1 MKPTNR
7 KKEFTKIS
15 WAPSFYFL
23 RKSGVMNFEY
33 KLCKLYLSI
42 TRFFI
47 SLSKIGEYHLG
58 THVRFRGVEYI
69 VVHNANMRDKF
80 GRIYELERAQKPR
93 TVVKVLPIYARETEL
108 TKVVAFNNIWH
119 DAMYWWKWYKKN
131 WLMLDAMDMVANR
144 TLSSVKILGR
154 DRALGR
160 K

>member
-1 MKPTNR
+1 MYSNT
-7 KKEFTKIS
+7 I
-15 WAPSFYFL
+15 
-23 RKSGVMNFEY
+23 EY
-33 KLCKLYLSI
+33 RLCKLYLSI

-47 SLSKIGEYHLG
+47 SLCKIGEIHLG

-80 GRIYELERAQKPR
+80 GRIYELERVQKPR
-93 TVVKVLPIYARETEL
+93 TVVKILPIYARESEI
-108 TKVVAFNNIWH
+108 TKIITFDNIWH

-131 WLMLDAMDMVANR
+131 WLMLDTMDMVANR